1 MRTPNGSRGTGCSRG
16 SGACSVGNGARDA
29 AVRLTTHDSRLTTH
43 DSRLTTHDSRLTTRG
58 HDAGHDEGE
67 RRRSAA
73 CRPRTRAAS
82 TDDAQSAG
90 HALSGVEADACAPHT
105 SKRRN
110 GEIACPENRQAYPF

>member
-1 MRTPNGSRGTGCSRG
+1 M
-16 SGACSVGNGARDA
+16 VGNGARDA

-43 DSRLTTHDSRLTTRG
+43 DASRLTTHDSRLTT

-90 HALSGVEADACAPHT
+90 HARGLAGRALSGVEADACAPHT

>member
-1 MRTPNGSRGTGCSRG
+1 MPR
-16 SGACSVGNGARDA
+16 SV
-29 AVRLTTHDSRLTTH
+29 SRLTTH
-43 DSRLTTHDSRLTTRG
+43 DSRLTTHDAG

-90 HALSGVEADACAPHT
+90 HAPSGVEADACAPHT

>member
-1 MRTPNGSRGTGCSRG
+1 M
-16 SGACSVGNGARDA
+16 VGNGARDA

-43 DSRLTTHDSRLTTRG
+43 DAG
-58 HDAGHDEGE
+58 HDAGHDEGHDEGE

-90 HALSGVEADACAPHT
+90 HARGLAGRALSGVEADACAPHT

>member
-1 MRTPNGSRGTGCSRG
+1 MPR
-16 SGACSVGNGARDA
+16 SV
-29 AVRLTTHDSRLTTH
+29 SRLTTY
-43 DSRLTTHDSRLTTRG
+43 DLRLTTYDLRLTTYDLRLTTYDLRLTT

-82 TDDAQSAG
+82 TDAAQSAG
-90 HALSGVEADACAPHT
+90 RALSGVEADACAPHT

>member
-43 DSRLTTHDSRLTTRG
+43 DAG

-82 TDDAQSAG
+82 TDDAQSAGHARGLAG